1 MATPVVMVNYDPR
14 WPEMYERARQGIVTA
29 GGDEVVAVEHVGSTA
44 VPGLSAKPI
53 IDIMAGVR
61 RLADVERFRPA
72 LETAGYVY
80 RPEMEQFIPDRR
92 FFTKSAGGVSVQHLH
107 VAEYGGEFWLR
118 HLLFRDYLRAHP
130 QIRDAYD
137 RLKRQL
143 AARFR
148 DDRAAY
154 TDAKTEFI
162 QGVVA
167 LARAEPDRS

>member
-1 MATPVVMVNYDPR
+1 MATPVVIVDYDPR
-14 WPEMYERARQGIVTA
+14 WPEAYERARLDIVAA
-29 GGDEVVAVEHVGSTA
+29 GGGDVVAVEHVGSTA

-61 RLADVERFRPA
+61 CLADVERFRPA
-72 LETAGYVY
+72 LEAAGYVY
-80 RPEMEQFIPDRR
+80 HPEMEQFIPDRR
-92 FFTKSAGGVSVQHLH
+92 YFTKGSGGVSVQHLH
-107 VAEYGGEFWLR
+107 VAEHGGEFWER

-130 QIRDAYD
+130 EARAAYD

-148 DDRAAY
+148 DDRPAY

-162 QGVVA
+162 EGIV
-167 LARAEPDRS
+167 ARARA